1 MTQPMGGAAPPEA
14 GILPEDIPATE
25 QAKDAAQRVAGTAAA
40 QAGNVAGVAGEQSR
54 EVASSASDAASQLA
68 GTAVEKAAEV
78 RDEATAQVRNL
89 VHETTTQVRSQAEA
103 QTVKVAE
110 SLAGLGDQLRALVDG
125 RPNEAE
131 ALTQYLQQGA
141 DKLGHLADRLQRDGL
156 DGAAADVS
164 RFARRRPG
172 VFLLGALGVG
182 LGVGR
187 LLRSGQAT
195 GAIPTPSLP
204 GAGGATSPTEV
215 RGTLAVPG
223 ADGYEVPLT
232 LDETST
238 LPLNVPVPPEIAAF
252 DNRGGV
258 L

>member
-14 GILPEDIPATE
+14 GILPEDIPASE
-25 QAKDAAQRVAGTAAA
+25 RAKDAAQRVVGTTAE
-40 QAGNVAGVAGEQSR
+40 QAGNVAGIATEQTR
-54 EVASSASDAASQLA
+54 EVAATASDAASQLA

-103 QTVKVAE
+103 QTAKAAE
-110 SLAGLGDQLRALVDG
+110 SLAGLGDQLRALVEG
-125 RPNEAE
+125 RPADAE
-131 ALTQYLQQGA
+131 AVTHYLQQGA
-141 DKLGHLADRLQRDGL
+141 DKLGQLADRLQRDGL
-156 DGAAADVS
+156 DGAVNDVS

-187 LLRSGQAT
+187 LLRNGQAT

-204 GAGGATSPTEV
+204 GNSPASPTEV

-223 ADGYEVPLT
+223 ADGYEVPTT
-232 LDETST
+232 LDETAP
-238 LPLNVPVPPEIAAF
+238 LPLNVPIPPEVEAF
-252 DNRGGV
+252 DDRGGIR
-258 L
+258 